1 MTTATVFSKR
11 GAVSP
16 TTEVGNNDAVVQVTV
31 NVTLRG
37 TAANVASDFTTITGT
52 SWASSTVDVSWD
64 KH

>member
-16 TTEVGNNDAVVQVTV
+16 TTEPGGNDAVVQTTV

-37 TAANVASDFTTITGT
+37 SAANVATDFTTLTGT
-52 SWASSTVDVSWD
+52 AWASTTVEISWD
-64 KH
+64 RH

>member
-16 TTEVGNNDAVVQVTV
+16 TTEPGGNDAVTQVTV

-37 TAANVASDFTTITGT
+37 SAANIASDFTTITGT
-52 SWASSTVDVSWD
+52 NWASTTVDVSWD
-64 KH
+64 KK

>member
-16 TTEVGNNDAVVQVTV
+16 TTEPGGNDAVVQATV

-37 TAANVASDFTTITGT
+37 SASQVAADFATLVGLSYTVTTADITWQK
-52 SWASSTVDVSWD
+52 S
-64 KH
+64 